1 MFFRTRFRRGASEA
15 VVPGWTPR
23 DDGDAA
29 GSDDRRAAHALFL
42 LHTHRGDPA
51 REIDALLAA
60 EPRSTPG
67 HSLRAA
73 LIVGADDHAARSP
86 LARSIAVLEAGPR
99 GVDARAR
106 RHAAAARA
114 WLDGD
119 AALSLSRYGDIVV
132 DAPRDILALVVAHA
146 LDFRLGRRRM
156 LRDRVAQVLPEW
168 NASMAGY
175 ASILAMYAFG
185 LEENG
190 QYRRAERA
198 ARKALDLDPGH
209 PGAIH
214 ALAHVM
220 EMQGRAREGGAFLDA
235 TRSQWMQGN
244 GFSVHLAWHRA
255 LFHLDLDDP
264 RAALDAYDT
273 TIAPA
278 RGLAALAD
286 ASALLWR
293 LELRDVDV
301 SGRWQSLADH
311 WQRQPLLGARPF
323 YAVHA
328 MMAYAAAG
336 RAASVREVFD
346 MFQGSTG
353 GTSLL
358 LPEEALGRP
367 LCEALVAFARHDYAL
382 CIERLREVRDIAH
395 RCGGSLA
402 QCDVIH
408 LTFTEAALRAREP
421 RLARALVA
429 ERAARKPGSRFNQRL
444 LARVGLVMPAGA

>member
-1 MFFRTRFRRGASEA
+1 MFFRTRSPRIASES
-15 VVPGWTPR
+15 VFPRGTTR
-23 DDGDAA
+23 DDAEPF
-29 GSDDRRAAHALFL
+29 GSADPPAAHALFL
-42 LHTHRGDPA
+42 LHSHRGDPA
-51 REIDALLAA
+51 HEIDALLAA
-60 EPRSTPG
+60 KPQSRFG
-67 HSLRAA
+67 HCLRAA
-73 LIVGADDHAARSP
+73 LIVGGDDHAAGSQ
-86 LARSIAVLEAGPR
+86 LASSIEVLEAAPPGI
-99 GVDARAR
+99 DDRAR

-132 DAPRDILALVVAHA
+132 DAPRDILALLTAQA

-168 NASMAGY
+168 NASMSGY
-175 ASILAMYAFG
+175 ASVLAMYAFG

-198 ARKALDLDPGH
+198 ARNALEFDPGH

-235 TRSQWMQGN
+235 TQSQWMQGN

-255 LFHLDLDDP
+255 LFHLDQDDP

-273 TIAPA
+273 RIAPA
-278 RGLAALAD
+278 RGMAALAD

-293 LELRDVDV
+293 LELRAVDV
-301 SGRWQSLADH
+301 SARWQSLADH
-311 WQRQPLLGARPF
+311 WERQPLQGARPF

-346 MFQGSTG
+346 AFRASTG
-353 GTSLL
+353 GMSLL

-367 LCEALVAFARHDYAL
+367 LCEALLAFARHDYTL

-444 LARVGLVMPAGA
+444 LARAGIVMPAGA